1 MFWLRKFVCLSKTSQ
16 EEWVKLIRSVKSSN
30 YENVIISYLQW
41 KLKEKVVEADLP
53 CCWFKKFRC
62 FSMENQKDWI
72 KVIES
77 EKNFEK
83 GIAIMSYLQWELK
96 KEDLVDLPCYSS
108 PAIQKDF
115 RERIWQKCKKSRWEL
130 SDEDTEIVKIL
141 APLTDNPNAQNKH
154 GSTPIHEAASKGYTE
169 IVKILAPLTDNPN
182 APDYNA
188 QTPIYR
194 ASFNCYTE
202 IVKILA
208 ALTDNPNA
216 SDPYGTTPIQVA
228 ANYGH
233 TEIVKMLDQFDRK
246 C

>member
-83 GIAIMSYLQWELK
+83 GIAIMSYLQWNLK
-96 KEDLVDLPCYSS
+96 KEAFVDLPCYSS
-108 PAIQKDF
+108 PAVQDDF
-115 RERIWQKCKKSRWEL
+115 RKRIWEICEKISRSTYEKFKKIFADKQDLIL
-130 SDEDTEIVKIL
+130 SHEDIEVVKIL
-141 APLTDNPNAQNKH
+141 APLTDNLNAPDEH
-154 GSTPIHEAASKGYTE
+154 GKTPIYLAAYNGHIE
-169 IVKILAPLTDNPN
+169 IVKFLAPLTDNPN
-182 APDYNA
+182 APVRSGNTLLYFLFGA
-188 QTPIYR
+188 
-194 ASFNCYTE
+194 E
-202 IVKILA
+202 
-208 ALTDNPNA
+208 
-216 SDPYGTTPIQVA
+216 
-228 ANYGH
+228 
-233 TEIVKMLDQFDRK
+233 
-246 C
+246 